1 MKDVVTKSRHLS
13 LAGCKPRISPVIS
26 MASWKI
32 VVSSALKLCRYC
44 SFAWSHWYMCVIG
57 SHNILSFHR
66 TILVSRSNN
75 IIVTL
80 FGLCQW
86 LCNDGIDHDGAN
98 DCVMMALIMTDTKN
112 IRFHDDQHYWYYGH
126 HYQGGTAGLHGNNRH
141 SYHHSNQDIHRST
154 CNGGPQYSGMNNRT
168 PNHPWD
174 AKKEEAYEPK
184 FKRNNHVMD
193 QYDRHYKRN
202 DGTVPAKDIRFHSMV
217 VKDSYHGNHTGNKG
231 LHGNRMHFHSSMH
244 ELRNANSHGDLTV
257 ATQFENTAE
266 EPSKKDKSIF
276 RKFRK
281 NKRKRHRNTIHEL
294 QNLSLPHSD
303 PDDFVDVT
311 CQRADDNDVVCVKET
326 SKNRFLQIKRRKA
339 KLAESRKMFSS
350 MPNIASPEHYEE
362 TYAGSV
368 YTDVSLVEN
377 VLYIL
382 RAMDTLCC
390 V

>member
-1 MKDVVTKSRHLS
+1 
-13 LAGCKPRISPVIS
+13 
-26 MASWKI
+26 
-32 VVSSALKLCRYC
+32 
-44 SFAWSHWYMCVIG
+44 
-57 SHNILSFHR
+57 
-66 TILVSRSNN
+66 
-75 IIVTL
+75 
-80 FGLCQW
+80 
-86 LCNDGIDHDGAN
+86 
-98 DCVMMALIMTDTKN
+98 
-112 IRFHDDQHYWYYGH
+112 
-126 HYQGGTAGLHGNNRH
+126 
-141 SYHHSNQDIHRST
+141 
-154 CNGGPQYSGMNNRT
+154 
-168 PNHPWD
+168 
-174 AKKEEAYEPK
+174 
-184 FKRNNHVMD
+184 MD

-368 YTDVSLVEN
+368 YTERFPCWKCMAHPESNVHVVFGFGLVAVDFTHIPQGYFTGTGAIRWLPQCQWSNSEG
-377 VLYIL
+377 YG
-382 RAMDTLCC
+382 
-390 V
+390 